1 MVFGQKG
8 SHLVVKEFPWRDT
21 TISLV
26 GNASSLWEGTF
37 GPQIDQ
43 AECVIRI
50 NQGAFIQLYPEST
63 GVRTDALLMSLNG
76 NSLEKAWM
84 YSRARRRA
92 RTVVAMTPRDRR
104 FLGMDLATLIPTY
117 PVEWHRELHELLG
130 ARPST
135 GAMAVDLLRRT
146 VTSPEQI
153 SIFGFDFWGSPT
165 TYTGKI
171 QAAPHDPEAE
181 ENFVRGAVPQGH
193 VHQVGR

>member
-1 MVFGQKG
+1 
-8 SHLVVKEFPWRDT
+8 VKDFQWRDK

-26 GNASSLWEGTF
+26 GNASSLWEGHF
-37 GPQIDQ
+37 GPQIDE

-50 NQGAFIQLYPEST
+50 NQGAFIDLYPEST

-92 RTVVAMTPRDRR
+92 KTVVAMTPKDRR
-104 FLGMDLATLIPTY
+104 FLGIDLASLIPVY
-117 PVEWHRELHELLG
+117 PAQWHAALHELMG

-146 VTSPEQI
+146 VKDASQI

-171 QAAPHDPEAE
+171 KAAPHDPEAE
-181 ENFVRGAVPQGH
+181 EKFVRGAVNKGR
-193 VHQVGR
+193 VFQVGR